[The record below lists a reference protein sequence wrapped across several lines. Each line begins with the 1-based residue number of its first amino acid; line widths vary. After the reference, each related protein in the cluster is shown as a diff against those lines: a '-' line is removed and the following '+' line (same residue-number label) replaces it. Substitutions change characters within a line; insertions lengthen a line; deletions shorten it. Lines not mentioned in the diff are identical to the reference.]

1 MDLPRSTNP
10 VPSVTI
16 STVTSGTPVQQTPVD
31 VTRLIYML
39 YQDIEQQIS
48 RSDLKAQIT
57 LSTSAILAAVMSN
70 LGLGMATWRIAE
82 MSTLDIAAL
91 IAWVTSAGCLC
102 FAIGY
107 ALSAAFP
114 RSAGKSATPLENP
127 NLYFSAHLVQL
138 SPAVYAERFCAQTN
152 QEVKLS
158 TLQQIHVKSTVLE
171 AKLLC
176 VRRGLLLLVTALACW
191 ALARLLLLI
200 SSEALEVPK
209 QMLSSN

>member
-1 MDLPRSTNP
+1 MDLPRSPDP
-10 VPSVTI
+10 VPAVTI
-16 STVTSGTPVQQTPVD
+16 STVNSSTPVQQTPVD

-70 LGLGMATWRIAE
+70 LGPGLANWRVAE
-82 MSTLDIAAL
+82 MAGLEIAAL
-91 IAWVTSAGCLC
+91 VTWITSAMCLC

-114 RSAGKSATPLENP
+114 RSAGKADALPANP
-127 NLYFSAHLVQL
+127 NLYFSAHLVRL
-138 SPAVYAERFCAQTN
+138 TPESYAQTFCAQTN
-152 QEVKLS
+152 QEVKLH

-176 VRRGLLLLVTALACW
+176 VRRGLLLLVMALACW
-191 ALARLLLLI
+191 ALARLLLLF
-200 SSEALEVPK
+200 SSGALEMPK
-209 QMLSSN
+209 QM

>member
-1 MDLPRSTNP
+1 MDLPRSPDP
-10 VPSVTI
+10 VPAVTI
-16 STVTSGTPVQQTPVD
+16 STVNSATPVQQTPVD

-70 LGLGMATWRIAE
+70 LGLGMAKWRVAE
-82 MSTLDIAAL
+82 MAGLEIAAL
-91 IAWVTSAGCLC
+91 VAWITSAMCLC

-114 RSAGKSATPLENP
+114 RSAGKSDAPPADP
-127 NLYFSAHLVQL
+127 NLYFSAHLVHL
-138 SPAVYAERFCAQTN
+138 SPENYAHRFCAQTN
-152 QEVKLS
+152 QEVKLH

-176 VRRGLLLLVTALACW
+176 VRRGLLMLVSALACW

-200 SSEALEVPK
+200 SSGAFEVPK
-209 QMLSSN
+209 QMLTGQ